1 MDSARRNLV
10 EKRVNF
16 SKIVRITY
24 EEDQS
29 YPILRKYAATEKRR
43 VRRTDEAVAD
53 RERNPSKSPRARR
66 MKSGQM
72 IDVRFP
78 SSSRV
83 VYGIQHG
90 GWLNQR
96 RRRGRDWFRHGARC
110 ISRISNRT
118 SGDLVRRGRW
128 ESSRKQGRR
137 DENSYTVLRRRQQSK
152 QLSRGGQGPEREQ
165 PIVGAEESSWK
176 RNVSVSVSSGGG
188 QISRKRRVGI
198 VENQYQYVAE
208 SEGGSSVCE
217 LVHSL
222 ERLFGD
228 REAGEEAGHAMRSKK
243 QQVHEEE
250 SPIVDPIEANETY
263 DEFDTIRMPVVRSL
277 SKSPQSDEGIEADP
291 ERRRGSVARCW
302 SLDSAAASDEDL
314 ASLTTTHQL
323 KRHKLRVTRCCS
335 SDSAVLSDEDQIKG
349 WDSTNA
355 VEGSEVE
362 HNEGR
367 PRYWRTPSVVVS
379 DYSDYS
385 YFDEKLERNDLEL
398 EKYEG
403 TSGTPSQASSCSC
416 LDCDEIRESLDN
428 QFLSVCRSRRHS
440 DSSCLCLDSMNV
452 TATRNYNEPGN
463 RRNSCLDSTNSYYSK
478 LDSQLLQYT
487 QENSQ
492 ELQEKAKIEFLDIP
506 PSRKI
511 SDCSTTSSLSG
522 DESDVTDQPPPK
534 PRSSGWR
541 KLRNIVHWTPFF
553 QTYKRQRY
561 PWVQLTGHQGNFR
574 AGPTPGTILK
584 KLCPQ
589 EEACFRL
596 LMNDVLRPYVPE
608 FEGVL
613 DLKEA
618 EEGNA
623 DEAETGEADQ
633 KDSVNKRTVLCS
645 YLQLQDL
652 LGDFEHPCVMDCKVG
667 VRTYLESELAK
678 AKERPKLRKDMYE
691 KMVQVDPTAPSAEER
706 RVQGV
711 TKPRYMVWRE
721 TISST
726 ATLGFRVE
734 GIKLAHGGSS
744 KDFKTTRTREQVTE
758 ALRRF
763 VEGYPHAV
771 AKYILRLKA
780 IRATLKASPF
790 FASHEVV
797 GSSLLFVHDAKNA
810 GIWMIDFAKTLPLPQ
825 HLPRIRHDAE
835 WQVGNHEDGYLIGVN
850 NLIDIFQDIRNSEQT

>member
-1 MDSARRNLV
+1 MDSARRNLI

-24 EEDQS
+24 EEDES
-29 YPILRKYAATEKRR
+29 YPIPRKYAATEKSRIR
-43 VRRTDEAVAD
+43 SADETVAD
-53 RERNPSKSPRARR
+53 RERNPSKSPRIRP
-66 MKSGQM
+66 MKPGQM

-110 ISRISNRT
+110 VSRISNRT

-137 DENSYTVLRRRQQSK
+137 DEDGYTVLRRRQQSK

-176 RNVSVSVSSGGG
+176 RNVSVSVSSGGS

-217 LVHSL
+217 LVHGL

-228 REAGEEAGHAMRSKK
+228 REAGEEAGRAMRSKK
-243 QQVHEEE
+243 QQVHEQE

-355 VEGSEVE
+355 VEGNEVE
-362 HNEGR
+362 QNEGR

-428 QFLSVCRSRRHS
+428 QFLNVCRSRRHS
-440 DSSCLCLDSMNV
+440 DSCCLCIDSMNA

-492 ELQEKAKIEFLDIP
+492 ELQEKAKVEFLDIP

-522 DESDVTDQPPPK
+522 DESDVTDQPPSK
-534 PRSSGWR
+534 PRFDGW
-541 KLRNIVHWTPFF
+541 IV
-553 QTYKRQRY
+553 QRS
-561 PWVQLTGHQGNFR
+561 V
-574 AGPTPGTILK
+574 
-584 KLCPQ
+584 
-589 EEACFRL
+589 
-596 LMNDVLRPYVPE
+596 VRPIVPE
-608 FEGVL
+608 
-613 DLKEA
+613 
-618 EEGNA
+618 N
-623 DEAETGEADQ
+623 
-633 KDSVNKRTVLCS
+633 
-645 YLQLQDL
+645 
-652 LGDFEHPCVMDCKVG
+652 HP
-667 VRTYLESELAK
+667 
-678 AKERPKLRKDMYE
+678 
-691 KMVQVDPTAPSAEER
+691 
-706 RVQGV
+706 
-711 TKPRYMVWRE
+711 
-721 TISST
+721 
-726 ATLGFRVE
+726 
-734 GIKLAHGGSS
+734 GGS
-744 KDFKTTRTREQVTE
+744 T
-758 ALRRF
+758 
-763 VEGYPHAV
+763 
-771 AKYILRLKA
+771 
-780 IRATLKASPF
+780 
-790 FASHEVV
+790 
-797 GSSLLFVHDAKNA
+797 N
-810 GIWMIDFAKTLPLPQ
+810 
-825 HLPRIRHDAE
+825 
-835 WQVGNHEDGYLIGVN
+835 
-850 NLIDIFQDIRNSEQT
+850 